1 MTDILQQI
9 VANKRREVAAK
20 SALGLYREVEE
31 GVTRAARAPLSMSRR
46 LAESPTGIIAEF
58 KRRSPSK
65 GELHPMAMAGTVVSG
80 YERAGAAACSVLT
93 DTAYFGGS
101 LDDLAAARESSSLP
115 LLRKEFVVDERQ
127 ILEAR
132 CYGAD
137 AVLLIAS
144 VLTAKEVE
152 RFAQTA
158 HSVGLEVLLELHGA
172 GELDKVAEGVDM
184 VGVNN
189 RNLATFMVDIEES
202 LSMAAMLPADIV
214 KVAESGLTSMEQV
227 SELRAAGYQGF
238 LMGER
243 FMRYADPASALNDF
257 INGVK
262 Q

>member
-20 SALGLYREVEE
+20 SALGLYRGVEE
-31 GVTRAARAPLSMSRR
+31 GVTRVAHTPLSMSRR

-65 GELHPMAMAGTVVSG
+65 GELHPMAMAGKVVSG

-152 RFAQTA
+152 RFTQTA
-158 HSVGLEVLLELHGA
+158 HCVGLEVLLELHGA

-257 INGVK
+257 INDVK